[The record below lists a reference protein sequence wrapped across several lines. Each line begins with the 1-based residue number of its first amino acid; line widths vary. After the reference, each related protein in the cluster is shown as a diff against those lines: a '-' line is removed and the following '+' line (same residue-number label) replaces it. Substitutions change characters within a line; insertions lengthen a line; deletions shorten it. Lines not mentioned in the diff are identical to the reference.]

1 MSREKPSMTQDFQ
14 PWDAAFSWKPLVR
27 DAGKDM
33 GKIRKAF
40 LFILSEMKEAQWV
53 IDSWLLL
60 EETLHEASKLQKHDV
75 VCEMYGLLLGEL
87 CKHQNLCIPEFFL
100 NNLKDFDQHLLF
112 SVFVREAQSKAKEA
126 RLDSLNLSFVH
137 FVNGAL
143 QETVKSTIQQPGTT
157 LSRSIDVSL
166 LENVYE
172 LLLSIESVQSA
183 V

>member
-1 MSREKPSMTQDFQ
+1 MSQEVPSMTKGFQ

-33 GKIRKAF
+33 GKVTKAF
-40 LFILSEMKEAQWV
+40 HFILSEMKKSQWV

-60 EETLHEASKLQKHDV
+60 DETLHEASKLQKHDV
-75 VCEMYGLLLGEL
+75 VCQMYSLVLGEL
-87 CKHQNLCIPEFFL
+87 CKHQNLRIPEFFL

-112 SVFVREAQSKAKEA
+112 SVFVREAQSKAKES
-126 RLDSLNLSFVH
+126 RLDRHNLSFVH

-157 LSRSIDVSL
+157 LSQSINVSL

-172 LLLSIESVQSA
+172 LLLSIESAQSA